1 MHHMQ
6 LSYFSTEESVS
17 ITENFTYGWSLISFE
32 TGQLHRMGIIPK
44 VNRST
49 SIPTVIKPT
58 RGPSK
63 TALLDVLS
71 GKEFSGKG
79 KGRGWEDF
87 RDRGDRMVDD
97 DEDADKE
104 DDDVSSRRK
113 GKRELDEDTTEGG
126 GRLVNGREG
135 EELSEGVRKMKV
147 CEHPPTLYTVAHIH
161 IHSRTI

>member
-6 LSYFSTEESVS
+6 LSYFSTEGSVS
-17 ITENFTYGWSLISFE
+17 VYGSLTYACLLSVANLRCGA
-32 TGQLHRMGIIPK
+32 GQLNRMGIIPK
-44 VNRST
+44 VNRSA
-49 SIPTVIKPT
+49 SITGAVPSPA

-113 GKRELDEDTTEGG
+113 GKRELDEDTTESASH
-126 GRLVNGREG
+126 LVNGREG

-147 CEHPPTLYTVAHIH
+147 
-161 IHSRTI
+161 

>member
-1 MHHMQ
+1 VSVYGSLTYACL
-6 LSYFSTEESVS
+6 LSVA
-17 ITENFTYGWSLISFE
+17 NLRCGA
-32 TGQLHRMGIIPK
+32 GQLNRMGIIPK
-44 VNRST
+44 VNRSA
-49 SIPTVIKPT
+49 SITGAVPSPA

-113 GKRELDEDTTEGG
+113 GKRELDEDTTESASH
-126 GRLVNGREG
+126 LVNGREG

-147 CEHPPTLYTVAHIH
+147 
-161 IHSRTI
+161 